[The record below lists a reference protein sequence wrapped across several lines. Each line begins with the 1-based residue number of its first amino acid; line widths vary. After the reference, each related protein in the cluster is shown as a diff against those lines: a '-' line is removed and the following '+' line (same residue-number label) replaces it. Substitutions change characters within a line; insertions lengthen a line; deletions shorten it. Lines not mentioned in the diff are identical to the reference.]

1 MWLQL
6 ASFESHR
13 VRRIL
18 YKVCGMG
25 IEGVL
30 PGKRALDGDGLQQ
43 REQGQPRPFRRRS
56 RGAIDVYGLHET
68 VRMCYELCE

>member
-1 MWLQL
+1 
-6 ASFESHR
+6 
-13 VRRIL
+13 
-18 YKVCGMG
+18 MG

-30 PGKRALDGDGLQQ
+30 PGERAPDGDGLQQ

-56 RGAIDVYGLHET
+56 RGAIDVYGLLET